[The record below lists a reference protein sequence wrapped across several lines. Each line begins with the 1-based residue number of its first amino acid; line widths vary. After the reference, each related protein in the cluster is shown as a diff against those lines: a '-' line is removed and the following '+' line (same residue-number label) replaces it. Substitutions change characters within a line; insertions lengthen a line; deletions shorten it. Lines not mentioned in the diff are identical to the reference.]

1 VRDVR
6 WLSVAH
12 GAPIAFDEEGGG
24 TGRLNLKGR
33 GTWLVPTEGGGALVL
48 WHNPLRTG
56 GHWCS
61 GVIKPG
67 WRRIRKLRGGKELT
81 QEENGEGVL
90 DGFMLKQRVRRN
102 GRIQPTVMK
111 NGRGWPGGRQRVRI
125 RGLVCRG
132 RHRQRKEVPIG
143 GPRWQRCGTLAHG
156 TTHVVRTGKG
166 FTGGTRRFK

>member
-33 GTWLVPTEGGGALVL
+33 GTRVVPTEGGALVL

-67 WRRIRKLRGGKELT
+67 WRRIRKLGVERSSRRKKMVRGCLT
-81 QEENGEGVL
+81 AL
-90 DGFMLKQRVRRN
+90 
-102 GRIQPTVMK
+102 
-111 NGRGWPGGRQRVRI
+111 
-125 RGLVCRG
+125 C
-132 RHRQRKEVPIG
+132 
-143 GPRWQRCGTLAHG
+143 
-156 TTHVVRTGKG
+156 
-166 FTGGTRRFK
+166 